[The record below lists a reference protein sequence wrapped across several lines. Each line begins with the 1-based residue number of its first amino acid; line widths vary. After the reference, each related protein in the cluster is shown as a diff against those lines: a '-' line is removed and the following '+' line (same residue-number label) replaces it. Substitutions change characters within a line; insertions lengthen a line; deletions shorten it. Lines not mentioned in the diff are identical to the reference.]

1 VTNKYQEAFTRICKA
16 AAYGIGSGDN
26 DVMNP
31 IGYSEEMNQ
40 HFKDVE
46 TLKEAIAER
55 ETWQDIS
62 TAPRDG
68 AWFLGLIDGI
78 PYQCK
83 AIYNEGVVNY
93 HWKMHTSI
101 SRGDR
106 YTKQINDDGRE
117 VRIILEHA
125 EPPNYQPHT
134 MGYIL
139 GMNHKPTHWMPLP
152 KSPE

>member
-1 VTNKYQEAFTRICKA
+1 MNKYQEALELLADSANTAMPVARERDIDKA
-16 AAYGIGSGDN
+16 
-26 DVMNP
+26 
-31 IGYSEEMNQ
+31 
-40 HFKDVE
+40 VE

-68 AWFLGLIDGI
+68 TWFLGLIEGI

-83 AIYNEGVVNY
+83 AIYNEDVVNY
-93 HWKMHTSI
+93 HWRMHTSI

-106 YTKQINDDGRE
+106 YTKQISDDGRE

-152 KSPE
+152 KPPE